1 MLTVATQCKLVV
13 RKRDS
18 CPHAAHMQPELAYAM
33 FLRSVEAII
42 GPEFQQQLYV
52 ILWHKLSRIL

>member
-1 MLTVATQCKLVV
+1 MLTAAAQCKLVV

-33 FLRSVEAII
+33 CLRCLEAII
-42 GPEFQQQLYV
+42 GPEFQQQLYGT
-52 ILWHKLSRIL
+52 S